1 MSRLKR
7 FHEILR
13 PGSRV
18 LTPTQWEH
26 AHVEYS
32 KPTSPRNEKLRE
44 TVLASLYVAQVECLS
59 KIIGSKISWHGPFKI
74 VEMIFL
80 WISNNVKWSCWILFR
95 SRKYKTVKYP
105 YIKMLVQNCRAESNS
120 CMYHVYQQLRVYF
133 IFYSYVASKKR
144 YFCTKKFFW
153 PSGLT
158 TIYKKNKVCQ
168 L

>member
-80 WISNNVKWSCWILFR
+80 WISNNVKWSCWILFC

-105 YIKMLVQNCRAESNS
+105 YIKMLAQNCRAESNS
-120 CMYHVYQQLRVYF
+120 CMYHTITCINNCVYILNF
-133 IFYSYVASKKR
+133 ILSIQKKVFLHNKILLTFKP
-144 YFCTKKFFW
+144 YYNIQKK
-153 PSGLT
+153 
-158 TIYKKNKVCQ
+158 
-168 L
+168 